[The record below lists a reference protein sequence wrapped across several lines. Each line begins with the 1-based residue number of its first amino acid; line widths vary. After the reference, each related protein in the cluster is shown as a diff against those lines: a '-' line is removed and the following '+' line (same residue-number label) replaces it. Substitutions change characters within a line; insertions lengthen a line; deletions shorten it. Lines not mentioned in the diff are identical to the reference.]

1 MISAHMPPGH
11 HPYPMFPPQDL
22 VPPPTAPVDYSSQLE
37 NYYAAGAHHAPQM
50 PFPTGAYPTAAP
62 SADLYF
68 GGAPST
74 DDVLKAHQQNHFG
87 YGMRPY
93 TLPYGFPHPATA
105 AQCAVAPG
113 AFKDSEVPLCA
124 WVMNGHGMICGRSF
138 YSVKDLADHVTN
150 DHVGG
155 QELALHVCQWKECKR
170 EHRAFKAR
178 YKLINH
184 IRVHTTEKP
193 FHCEQCKKSF
203 ARSEN
208 LKIHQ
213 RTHSGDKPF
222 MCTEKGCDRRFAN
235 SSDRKKHMHVHT
247 NAKPYVCK
255 HKGCDKSYT
264 HPSSLRKHLKV
275 HQNGGVTSISASPD
289 LLHDESSDSGNAST
303 PSMEQ
308 SFNSPPQMP
317 PFVPFPSSFHNYLPK
332 TDADYSQYLIQ

>member
-1 MISAHMPPGH
+1 
-11 HPYPMFPPQDL
+11 
-22 VPPPTAPVDYSSQLE
+22 
-37 NYYAAGAHHAPQM
+37 M
-50 PFPTGAYPTAAP
+50 PFPGAYPSTP

-68 GGAPST
+68 GGAPSSE
-74 DDVLKAHQQNHFG
+74 DVLKAHHQNHFS

-93 TLPYGFPHPATA
+93 TLPYGFAHPAA

-124 WVMNGHGMICGRSF
+124 WVVNGHGMICGRSF

-308 SFNSPPQMP
+308 SFSSPPQIP
-317 PFVPFPSSFHNYLPK
+317 NFANFASSFNYGPK
-332 TDADYSQYLIQ
+332 PELDYAYFTQGARIQ